1 MPCCFASAP
10 LADVAT
16 RDATLWPWASA
27 SAINRP
33 IGDGA
38 VFVDDTNIR
47 AIAWG
52 FNGPTN
58 RWTTAVALFD
68 ATNPLVHITQFSQ
81 CSQGATFTALDLKIA
96 IGVTGSDPQT
106 CPRDGFLCVLSDDGY
121 AYGFHRFVRTD
132 NTSATGAY
140 HSLYSHDHIITG
152 NGYPTV
158 PGYQGKGH
166 WISGFNLAAGIIRKW
181 EASAIAAGT
190 LPYMRHTLMCSV
202 PQTLAAAPDGSGQ
215 GSTYRWPASFSDGS
229 FDSTYKGTIKLGTL
243 LAIPPTFDIEAQSWN
258 EPSKV
263 LARTLQK
270 YGCYVTATGGGNPV
284 LFIEGGSVASPF
296 TSMSTNI
303 NAIRDQL
310 RMVSN
315 NGPAAIGGGG
325 SYPSALW
332 PVPVPTLP

>member
-1 MPCCFASAP
+1 VACCFASASP
-10 LADVAT
+10 ADVGT
-16 RDATLWPWASA
+16 RDATLWPWTST

-33 IGDGA
+33 VGDGA
-38 VFVDDTNIR
+38 VFVNDTNIS
-47 AIAWG
+47 ALGWS

-68 ATNPLVHITQFSQ
+68 AANPLVHITQFSQ
-81 CSQGATFTALDLKIA
+81 CSQGEAFTALDLKIA

-106 CPRDGFLCVLSDDGY
+106 CFRDGFLCVLSNDGY
-121 AYGFHRFVRTD
+121 SYGFHRFVRTD

-140 HSLYSHDHIITG
+140 HALYAHDHIITG

-181 EASAIAAGT
+181 EAAGIAAGT

-215 GSTYRWPASFSDGS
+215 GSTYRWPASFSDGG
-229 FDSTYKGTIKLGTL
+229 YAGYAGTIKLGTL
-243 LAIPPTFDIEAQSWN
+243 LAIPPMFDIEAQSWN
-258 EPSKV
+258 EASKV

-270 YGCYVTATGGGNPV
+270 FGCYVVSTSGGNPV
-284 LFIEGGSVASPF
+284 IYIEGGSPATPF
-296 TSMSTNI
+296 TQMGTYI
-303 NAIRDQL
+303 NAVRDQL
-310 RMVSN
+310 RVVSN
-315 NGPAAIGGGG
+315 NGPSAIGGGG
-325 SYPSALW
+325 SYPSSLW
-332 PVPVPTLP
+332 PVPVPALP